1 MKLILKQNVDK
12 LGLMGDVVSVKDGY
26 GRNFLIPQG
35 FAVIATAGNLRHV
48 QELKKQ
54 ATVKLSKIKTDAEAL
69 AARLNGLELE
79 IAARVGEE
87 NRIFGTI
94 TTTQIA
100 EALAKSGVELD
111 RRKIELNEEIRM
123 LGVYTATAR
132 LHPEVIGQV
141 KIKVVPE
148 A

>member
-12 LGLMGDVVSVKDGY
+12 LGLMGEVVTVKDGY
-26 GRNFLIPQG
+26 GRNYLIPQG
-35 FAVIATAGNLRHV
+35 LAVIASAGNLRHV
-48 QELKKQ
+48 AELRKQ
-54 ATVKLSKIKTDAEAL
+54 ASLKLSKLKADAEAL
-69 AARLNGLELE
+69 AARLAGIELQ

-94 TTTQIA
+94 TTAQIV
-100 EALAKSGVELD
+100 EALARKGVELD
-111 RRKIELNEEIRM
+111 RRKVEISEDIRM

-132 LHPEVIGQV
+132 LHPEVSAPF
-141 KIKVVPE
+141 KVAVIAE